1 MRQRSECVL
10 PVSPLPTS
18 APGPAAPENLSFEA
32 ALKELESIVDA
43 MEGDDLA
50 LEDSLAAYKRGAEL
64 IRVAQARLA
73 AAEQQ
78 VKVLEDGVLKPL
90 DTEGEA

>member
-1 MRQRSECVL
+1 MRRCSESAR
-10 PVSPLPTS
+10 PTIPLPKIVS
-18 APGPAAPENLSFEA
+18 GPATPESLSFEA

-43 MEGDDLA
+43 MEGDGLA
-50 LEDSLAAYKRGAEL
+50 LEDSLSAYRRGADL

-90 DTEGEA
+90 DLEGGD